1 MQTVFHLESAAEC
14 LPLARSTWSD
24 AMASKQR
31 RDILKQAREQLVTIA
46 RKNLPDKFVGVEGIG
61 QRPVLAIDAT
71 YQGESSHFYRV
82 LPKEGGL
89 DNQKDHMLLTYY
101 DLRTGIPVD
110 VKTETESMG
119 EMRVLKAHANQ
130 GGTDWSRIRKAIYSV
145 DRAFIDGRYWDER
158 KHSYGATVITRLK
171 STLKYT
177 VKGTREVVEL
187 PCNESVISDKE
198 IHLNCSKEPWR
209 LIEWR
214 SPEGTAYFYITN
226 DFTLEP
232 GAESKE
238 VFQV

>member
-89 DNQKDHMLLTYY
+89 DNQKGHMLLTYY

-130 GGTDWSRIRKAIYSV
+130 GVLIEVVYAKPFIRWI
-145 DRAFIDGRYWDER
+145 GRLLM
-158 KHSYGATVITRLK
+158 GVIGMRG
-171 STLKYT
+171 STLT
-177 VKGTREVVEL
+177 AQ
-187 PCNESVISDKE
+187 
-198 IHLNCSKEPWR
+198 
-209 LIEWR
+209 R
-214 SPEGTAYFYITN
+214 S
-226 DFTLEP
+226 LL
-232 GAESKE
+232 
-238 VFQV
+238 V